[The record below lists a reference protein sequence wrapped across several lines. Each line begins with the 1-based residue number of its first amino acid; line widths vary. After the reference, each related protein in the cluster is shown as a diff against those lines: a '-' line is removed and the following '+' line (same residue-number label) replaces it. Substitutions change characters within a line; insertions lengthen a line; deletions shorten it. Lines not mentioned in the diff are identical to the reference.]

1 MNVKRFEVLELAQ
14 ATTQKNPQEL
24 QNAFDSIKKRLK
36 GLRDDIQSSPALKS
50 LKETQVSWLT
60 NQ

>member
-1 MNVKRFEVLELAQ
+1 MKYSELFDRINLILLSR
-14 ATTQKNPQEL
+14 QKNPQEL

-50 LKETQVSWLT
+50 LKETQVS
-60 NQ
+60 